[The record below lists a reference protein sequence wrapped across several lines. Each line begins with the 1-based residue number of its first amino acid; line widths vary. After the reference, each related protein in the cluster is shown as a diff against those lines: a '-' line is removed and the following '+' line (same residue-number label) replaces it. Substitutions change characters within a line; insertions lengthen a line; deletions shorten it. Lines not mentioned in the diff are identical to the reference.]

1 MMTKIILNVN
11 LIRKYRLII
20 SLGIMAF
27 MLTGCSQVHSP
38 LFPMLGAYFPYW
50 MLCVLIGLVGTLL
63 VRVLLIYLDIDD
75 KLPLPLVFYFCVLLS
90 ITLTVSLLYFSY

>member
-1 MMTKIILNVN
+1 
-11 LIRKYRLII
+11 
-20 SLGIMAF
+20 
-27 MLTGCSQVHSP
+27 
-38 LFPMLGAYFPYW
+38 

-90 ITLTVSLLYFSY
+90 ITLIVSLLYFSY